1 MIALKPS
8 TTYIGTSEVDMS
20 DLTNA
25 EKRNLEKLFG
35 MSSGYVLNFS
45 DRTFSDFIN
54 DSTGKEIHD
63 SQYSRNGTSKAN
75 KLRTF
80 WTQEPNHVV
89 GKLLADL
96 IQYLKEYSTP
106 EQAVLEICER
116 ASSRLLQNVPV
127 MDIEVINPK
136 IAEKDI
142 AALAKSIRES
152 IEKHEPEAALDRLHT
167 YTIKYLRSICSER
180 GIATDKEKPL
190 HSLMGEYI
198 KSLKTNHEI
207 ESEMTERILKS
218 CISILEA
225 FNSVR
230 NNQSMAHDNKFLNYD
245 ESMLIVNN
253 VVSSIKFIES
263 IERKRAKQPKINSF
277 HSEIPF

>member
-1 MIALKPS
+1 
-8 TTYIGTSEVDMS
+8 MS

-25 EKRNLEKLFG
+25 EKRNFEKLFG

-45 DRTFSDFIN
+45 DRTFSDFVN

-63 SQYSRNGTSKAN
+63 QQYSRNGTSKAN
-75 KLRTF
+75 KLRSF
-80 WTQEPNHVV
+80 WTQETNHIV
-89 GKLLADL
+89 GKLLADM
-96 IQYLKEYSTP
+96 IAYLKEYNTP
-106 EQAVLEICER
+106 EQPVVEICER
-116 ASSRLLQNVPV
+116 AAARLTQNAPV
-127 MDIEVINPK
+127 IDIEVINHK
-136 IAEKDI
+136 TAEKDI
-142 AALAKSIRES
+142 NALASSIRES
-152 IEKHEPEAALDRLHT
+152 IEKNEPEKALDRLHT
-167 YTIKYLRSICSER
+167 YTIKYLRSVCTGR
-180 GIATDKEKPL
+180 GIQSDKEKPL

-198 KSLKTNHEI
+198 KSLKTNNEI

-263 IERKRAKQPKINSF
+263 VERKKASQPKIQSF
-277 HSEIPF
+277 ESKLPF